1 MRKNSNP
8 PPPTGQ
14 RPPPPPPP
22 PPERRPS
29 FLCALGF
36 HDMRWVPEDDGRVR
50 GPAGPSRCMRG
61 CGKYH
66 PGIVWPEPPPR
77 PTVKPA
83 SDNERGLYEK
93 YHVERLNDPAGKH
106 AECEYYVLDLV
117 HDRHAAPALLAYADS
132 CVNEF
137 PELAEDLRAEAAEIP
152 NAAPYLVDPESEA
165 ANPVWDLVVEAC
177 QQAWPEKLLSWNTS
191 PVELIVD
198 LVNERD
204 RALEEIEQLKSAAKA
219 PRYTLPAAD
228 VNGKRPRLFYYE
240 EAENA
245 WCPAEGLEVD
255 NIIGIDLFL
264 RDGDGISIEFKRQDM
279 TDAEFEALPEG

>member
-1 MRKNSNP
+1 M
-8 PPPTGQ
+8 
-14 RPPPPPPP
+14 
-22 PPERRPS
+22 
-29 FLCALGF
+29 
-36 HDMRWVPEDDGRVR
+36 
-50 GPAGPSRCMRG
+50 
-61 CGKYH
+61 
-66 PGIVWPEPPPR
+66 
-77 PTVKPA
+77 
-83 SDNERGLYEK
+83 SDQERGLYRK
-93 YHVERLNDPAGKH
+93 YNVERLNDPAGKH

-137 PELAEDLRAEAAEIP
+137 PELAEDLRHEASEIP

-177 QQAWPEKLLSWNTS
+177 QQAWPEKLLGWNNS
-191 PVELIVD
+191 PTELIAD

-204 RALEEIEQLKSAAKA
+204 RALEQLAAEGRVPTGPEMVLDMDVDDLKA
-219 PRYTLPAAD
+219 AIGKAYPSLDDGERDMLCEKIDRLHTLAYKNLAPKYAPPPADA
-228 VNGKRPRLFYYE
+228 NGKRPRLFYYE

-255 NIIGIDLFL
+255 NILGIDLFFY
-264 RDGDGISIEFKRQDM
+264 DGQKINIEFKREDM